1 MQQQPAFRQIF
12 WQTWRDLVFV
22 HWEVDPL
29 EIEALLPREL
39 EPDTFDG
46 RAYVALVPFR
56 MTGIRSVWLPPI
68 PGTARTLE
76 TNVRTYVRRRGVAEP
91 IPAVWF
97 FSLEAET
104 TLAVKVARGMY
115 GLPYFKARMR
125 YERTV
130 AAKGVERCDASSE
143 RLWPQPAPAHSLVV
157 AEFEH
162 GAPFAEAVAGTLEHF
177 LVERYALYARHR
189 GRLTHAVVRHSPYRI
204 RAGSL
209 RGVDA
214 GLVAAAGVALPQA
227 HASALVHQAEDVT
240 VRIGAPRVVEDAPRV
255 VD

>member
-1 MQQQPAFRQIF
+1 MPDFPPYRQIF
-12 WQTWRDLVFV
+12 WQSWRDLVFV
-22 HWEVDPL
+22 HWEVDPA
-29 EIEALLPREL
+29 EVESLLPREL
-39 EPDTFDG
+39 EPDTFEG

-68 PGTARTLE
+68 PGTDRTLE
-76 TNVRTYVRRRGVAEP
+76 TNVRTYVRRRGAVES

-125 YERTV
+125 YERT
-130 AAKGVERCDASSE
+130 AAAAGVERCDASSE
-143 RLWPQPAPAHSLVV
+143 RLWPQPAPARSLVV
-157 AEFEH
+157 AEFERA
-162 GAPFAEAVAGTLEHF
+162 APFSEAVPGTLEHF

-204 RAGSL
+204 RVGAL

-214 GLVAAAGVALPQA
+214 GLVAAAGLSRPSADA
-227 HASALVHQAEDVT
+227 HALVHQAEDVT
-240 VRIGAPRVVEDAPRV
+240 VRIGAPRVVG
-255 VD
+255 